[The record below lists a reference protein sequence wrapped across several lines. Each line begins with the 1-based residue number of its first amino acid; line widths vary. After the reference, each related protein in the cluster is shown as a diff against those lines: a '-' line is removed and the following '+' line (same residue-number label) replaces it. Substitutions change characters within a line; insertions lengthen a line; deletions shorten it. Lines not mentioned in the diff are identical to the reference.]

1 MTVLPVVTGFLYR
14 LRTQTIIR
22 QKVYCVADFDAYL
35 IRRVDDILDKMS
47 STKYIS
53 TIDLMRGYWQIPLEE
68 DSRQKSAFVTDF
80 GLYEFKTMPFGL
92 HGAPATFQR
101 LMDWVLRG
109 AEEFSDAFLDD
120 IAVYSDTWEEHIQRL
135 REVLTRLRA
144 AGLTAKP
151 KKIHLGMRQTTVLGY
166 IVGNG
171 VKTPEPDKTEAI
183 AMFSQPRSKSDVRSF
198 LDLTGYYRSFV
209 PDYATFSAPLSDATK
224 KRMPTTVN

>member
-1 MTVLPVVTGFLYR
+1 MLDMDIIQPSTSPWASPIVLDTKKDGSIRFCVDYR
-14 LRTQTIIR
+14 ALNR
-22 QKVYCVADFDAYL
+22 VADFDAYPMP
-35 IRRVDDILDKMS
+35 RVDAILDKVS
-47 STKYIS
+47 SAKYIS
-53 TIDLMRGYWQIPLEE
+53 TIDLTRGYWQIPLEE
-68 DSRQKSAFVTDF
+68 DSRRKSAFVTEF

-101 LMDWVLRG
+101 LMDRVLRG

-120 IAVYSDTWEEHIQRL
+120 IAVFSDTWEEHIQHL
-135 REVLTRLRA
+135 REVFTRLRA

-183 AMFSQPRSKSDVRSF
+183 AKFSQPRSKSDVRSF
-198 LDLTGYYRSFV
+198 LGLTGYYRSFV
-209 PDYATFSAPLSDATK
+209 PD
-224 KRMPTTVN
+224 